1 MQLSLERN
9 ESGNILAH
17 ILRNTTVF
25 HDRNEKFLKII
36 NKTGDKMKFWKTILA
51 AAEDESAF
59 STALQ
64 GITRKLGRGVTNV
77 AFGALELPLK
87 MYEVN
92 FEEGGFAA
100 CTYGVFYGLCFVV
113 EREIVGVVDIATFLV
128 PLPGCRQDPNEAGWG
143 YGPIMR
149 PEWIITPDKNYYNF
163 VYPSSATMN

>member
-1 MQLSLERN
+1 MTEMKNFS
-9 ESGNILAH
+9 
-17 ILRNTTVF
+17 
-25 HDRNEKFLKII
+25 KII
-36 NKTGDKMKFWKTILA
+36 NQTGDKMKFWKTILLA
-51 AAEDESAF
+51 VVTLCVVGTTTNLTAAEDESAF
-59 STALQ
+59 SSALQ

-113 EREIVGVVDIATFLV
+113 EREIVGVIDIATFLV

-163 VYPSSATMN
+163 VYPSTATIN